1 MMIRL
6 HATCIAHHGRGV
18 LLTGRSGSGKS
29 DLALRLI
36 DRGAELVSD
45 DYTEVEVIDAQL
57 IARAPREI
65 AGLIEVR
72 GIGIVP
78 MKSRAEVRV
87 TLHIVLDADVPRM
100 PEHATM
106 ISIAGIDIPSAALAG
121 LEPSAPIK
129 LEMLLARV
137 LEDNR

>member
-1 MMIRL
+1 
-6 HATCIAHHGRGV
+6 
-18 LLTGRSGSGKS
+18 
-29 DLALRLI
+29 LRLI